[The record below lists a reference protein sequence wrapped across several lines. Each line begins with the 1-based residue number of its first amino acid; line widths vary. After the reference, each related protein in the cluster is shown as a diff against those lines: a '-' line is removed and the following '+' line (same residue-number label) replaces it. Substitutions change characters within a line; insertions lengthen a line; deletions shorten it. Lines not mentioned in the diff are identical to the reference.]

1 MTVETCIIMEQSI
14 ILETYPNIS
23 SFKPSVLS
31 VIGIVSI
38 IVSLSHMD
46 SFVLQQKIYKLYEIE
61 KKTPF
66 K

>member
-1 MTVETCIIMEQSI
+1 MTFETCIIMEQSI

-46 SFVLQQKIYKLYEIE
+46 SFVL
-61 KKTPF
+61 
-66 K
+66 